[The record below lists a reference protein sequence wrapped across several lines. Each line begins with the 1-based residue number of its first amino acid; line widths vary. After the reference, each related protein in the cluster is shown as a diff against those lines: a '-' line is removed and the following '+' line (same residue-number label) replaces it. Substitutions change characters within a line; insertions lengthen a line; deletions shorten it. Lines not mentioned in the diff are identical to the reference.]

1 MRRKRV
7 PIAPS
12 LKIDLDGNLISEKK
26 EDVVTL
32 TSLPTI
38 PSMAIP
44 PVKPYCLLPSTGKKG
59 RSNVIFGVK

>member
-1 MRRKRV
+1 MNFKFWK
-7 PIAPS
+7 
-12 LKIDLDGNLISEKK
+12 KIIQKK

-44 PVKPYCLLPSTGKKG
+44 PVKPYCLLLSTDVWK
-59 RSNVIFGVK
+59 